1 VDRDRFSPSDNFEE
15 TAAAVPLQPGELI
28 LAEADGVVLGWQA
41 RTILI
46 WWLPGIVFI
55 ALAWLE
61 TRSVVV
67 TAGLAAFCIGL
78 FLFYAS
84 DREVRPRGRRRRYV
98 LTDQRLLIA
107 AAGEPPEW
115 RPLDLADV
123 ASTLMEEGIADRA
136 VRRGLDRRSAGLA
149 ADGEGQRHLDD
160 SGVLQEDPTDQR
172 VGAGGRRSGDR
183 ACAPLDSEV
192 ELFTRLHRPAG
203 PLRAGQTELTLTLA
217 GENLHSRWR
226 QVCPARPA
234 DEPEQQLD
242 GVPGGRARWVGQQ
255 RDCRTVAADNRLP
268 CGFWKRRIRGD

>member
-1 VDRDRFSPSDNFEE
+1 LDNSKDS
-15 TAAAVPLQPGELI
+15 APAVPLQPGESI

-67 TAGLAAFCIGL
+67 TAGLVVFCIGL

-84 DREVRPRGRRRRYV
+84 DREVRPRSRRRRYV

-107 AAGEPPEW
+107 AAGEAPDW

-136 VRRGLDRRSAGLA
+136 VRRLSGAATIVLILRAPGPKGEPRRVRIGPM
-149 ADGEGQRHLDD
+149 R
-160 SGVLQEDPTDQR
+160 DPERFRGSID
-172 VGAGGRRSGDR
+172 V
-183 ACAPLDSEV
+183 
-192 ELFTRLHRPAG
+192 RLGPRPAG
-203 PLRAGQTELTLTLA
+203 ALG
-217 GENLHSRWR
+217 
-226 QVCPARPA
+226 
-234 DEPEQQLD
+234 
-242 GVPGGRARWVGQQ
+242 
-255 RDCRTVAADNRLP
+255 
-268 CGFWKRRIRGD
+268 